1 MIRQLLELFI
11 DVCHAQKR
19 LSFLIFM
26 RFSLQLKFLGRIL
39 PKGLTNKKRRLPRNH
54 VLHTILERCR
64 WFHLT
69 TQVEVTL
76 SKSWIYVLKPKF
88 YWRWFKESTWVPED
102 GRITS
107 GKSGPI
113 VTISLAFA
121 FDCMKLG
128 LIIFHEDGMIEY
140 MFVLFDIYLPKSVLV
155 QLKQ

>member
-11 DVCHAQKR
+11 DICHPQKR
-19 LSFLIFM
+19 LSFLVIL
-26 RFSLQLKFLGRIL
+26 RFSLQLKFLGWSF
-39 PKGLTNKKRRLPRNH
+39 PKGLTNKRRLPRNH

-64 WFHLT
+64 WFHLN

-76 SKSWIYVLKPKF
+76 SKLWINILKPKF
-88 YWRWFKESTWVPED
+88 YWRWFKESAWVPVD

-107 GKSGPI
+107 GKSGLI

-121 FDCMKLG
+121 FYCMKLG

-140 MFVLFDIYLPKSVLV
+140 MLVLFDIHLPKSVLI
-155 QLKQ
+155 QLK